1 MIVENVYILKPTFQ
15 GTKWQTKRY
24 NSFQHRI
31 MSANI
36 VRAPTRGFPL
46 VGHTFSPSTH
56 FRSGHVHIVISPI
69 YSNRMESKN
78 LSAIAKEQFGFR
90 EQDAVIIVDH
100 GSRRQESNSMLLAF
114 VDMYKEKTV
123 HPIVEPA
130 HMEIAKPTI
139 KEAFDSCVNQGAARV
154 IVSPYFLS
162 PGRHWKQD
170 IPALAAEAAKE
181 HPGIPYIVTA
191 PLGLHELMVVS
202 NDLII
207 IAYAIFRIFLFCF
220 VSRSVILHPL
230 P

>member
-24 NSFQHRI
+24 NSLRHRI

-36 VRAPTRGFPL
+36 VRAPTRGLPL
-46 VGHTFSPSTH
+46 VGQTFSPSTH
-56 FRSGHVHIVISPI
+56 FRSGHVHIVISSI

-78 LSAIAKEQFGFR
+78 LSAIATEQSDFR
-90 EQDAVIIVDH
+90 KQDAVIIVDH

-114 VDMYKEKTV
+114 VDMYKEKTG

-154 IVSPYFLS
+154 IISPYFLS

-191 PLGLHELMVVS
+191 PLGLHELMVNVVE
-202 NDLII
+202 D
-207 IAYAIFRIFLFCF
+207 
-220 VSRSVILHPL
+220 
-230 P
+230 